1 MKHTWTAAVLG
12 MVMLLGCAGSVRVM
26 HGGLG
31 EGRVTSS
38 PAGLDCT
45 DHCEHNFGT
54 RSSVVLTATAPPG
67 STFAGWQGDCNGR
80 QDATCPLTLD
90 SYRSVTARFD
100 LTPFPSLGGALNG
113 ESLRDFLNAQASV
126 TTPARML
133 AAIDG
138 AGRDFRRNWL
148 LMAHSES
155 LQTGTAATPRLIVV
169 TPDARQMLSFTLQD
183 NPGYPHASPQKVEF
197 LEFDDTRK
205 VFRFHE
211 IDFSTGRGV
220 VSVDKAECAQCH
232 AGRPNWDAYDSWGGL
247 LPFSCDR
254 LHKGSLEA
262 AMMRA
267 VLDLKGRAGQ
277 HHDLLDQLQLPPFM
291 SRVQGGVFDTRIRYD
306 FDDLPIV
313 LVEPDVNTLPAT
325 TTVSAFYPPG
335 APPSD
340 VKQGGDMRILFNS
353 MANLALDEG
362 RGVDLFD
369 TLTQLNAQRVAQE
382 LVNHPRTPVDVRP
395 IALALVTLPSDC
407 SAPGTNPAADLISGL
422 TPAQRSFLQA
432 RHGNLTIDE
441 VLADT
446 TSRKHKLP
454 QLKADLQLRTLR
466 DMIQLAGPQTT
477 QGTSLAPERLRQDLF
492 RRDPTGGTGEL
503 DPATGLL
510 LDQEAYTANTLT
522 MQSNLRYFL
531 EPLGVPVSKW
541 SMSVHGRSRT
551 YTFADLFGNYIAPL
565 RSTLSSSLGI
575 NARDCPA
582 ILARARTQLANM
594 VALPSAPR
602 FAQVRTIFN
611 LHCLECHGQFARPA
625 GDGGPYL
632 PGLLP
637 SASLHSDLLA
647 TVGGRRMIAPNDTS
661 NSVLYQRISN
671 ATSPMPPASN
681 GPMLSQH
688 DIDLIR
694 RWIEA
699 GAPD

>member
-1 MKHTWTAAVLG
+1 MKHTWTAAALG

-31 EGRVTSS
+31 DGRVTSD

-45 DHCEHNFGT
+45 AQCEHHFGT
-54 RSSVVLTATAPPG
+54 RSTVVLTATAPAG
-67 STFAGWQGDCNGR
+67 STFAGWQGDCDGR

-100 LTPFPSLGGALNG
+100 LTPFPSLAGPLNG
-113 ESLRDFLNAQASV
+113 ESLRAFLDGQASV

-169 TPDARQMLSFTLQD
+169 SPDARQMLSFTLQD

-197 LEFDDTRK
+197 IEFDGARS

-220 VSVDKAECAQCH
+220 VSLDKAECAQCH
-232 AGRPNWDAYDSWGGL
+232 AGRPNWDPYDSWGGL
-247 LPFSCDR
+247 LPFNRDR
-254 LHKGSLEA
+254 LHKGSVEA
-262 AMMRA
+262 AMMRT
-267 VLDLKGRAGQ
+267 VLDLKGRFGQ

-313 LVEPDVNTLPAT
+313 LVEPDVNTLPGT
-325 TTVSAFYPPG
+325 TTASAFYPPG
-335 APPSD
+335 ADPSN
-340 VKQGGDMRILFNS
+340 VKQGGEKRTIVNS
-353 MANLALDEG
+353 VTSPASDEG

-369 TLTQLNAQRVAQE
+369 TLTPLNAQRVAQE
-382 LVNHPRTPVDVRP
+382 LIEHPRTPVDVRP
-395 IALALVTLPSDC
+395 IALALVTRSSDC
-407 SAPGTNPAADLISGL
+407 SAPGTNPASDLISGL
-422 TPAQRSFLQA
+422 TPAQRSFLQT

-446 TSRKHKLP
+446 ASRKHKLP
-454 QLKADLQLRTLR
+454 KLKADLQLRTLR
-466 DMIQLAGPQTT
+466 DMIQLAGPQTA
-477 QGTSLAPERLRQDLF
+477 QGTNLAPERLRQELF
-492 RRDPTGGTGEL
+492 RRDPTGSGGGL
-503 DPATGLL
+503 DPATGQLV
-510 LDQEAYTANTLT
+510 DQEEYGDDTTTL
-522 MQSNLRYFL
+522 SNLRFFL

-541 SMSVHGRSRT
+541 SMAVHGRSRT
-551 YTFADLFGNYIAPL
+551 YTFADFFFYYVNAL
-565 RSTLSSSLGI
+565 RLRLPASLGI
-575 NARDCPA
+575 NARDCPT

-594 VALPSAPR
+594 VALPSTPR
-602 FAQVRTIFN
+602 FADVRTIFS
-611 LHCLECHGQFARPA
+611 LHCLECHGQFERPA
-625 GDGGPYL
+625 GDGGPYR
-632 PGLLP
+632 PSLLP

-647 TVGGRRMIAPNDTS
+647 TVGGRRMIAPNDTT
-661 NSVLYQRISN
+661 NSVLYQRISS
-671 ATSPMPPASN
+671 ATSAMPPASN